1 MSSYVDDER
10 SVREDEHRE
19 IIARWYR
26 ELDRIEK
33 RVKEIEAKELMK
45 ELMKEWEEHKAY
57 VARIENVAFDIEK
70 AKELMKEWEE
80 KYLKK
85 ADEQKKE

>member
-45 ELMKEWEEHKAY
+45 ELMKEWEE
-57 VARIENVAFDIEK
+57 
-70 AKELMKEWEE
+70 

-85 ADEQKKE
+85 EDEQKEKER